1 MTKVQNSKQYD
12 LVERT
17 LLFAKRVRA
26 AEIEIRFRKLENL
39 YFEIVSDFGFSIS
52 NFRSSL

>member
-12 LVERT
+12 LEERT

-39 YFEIVSDFGFSIS
+39 YFEVVSDFGFSIS